1 MTLQQRMIKMNF
13 RCASSPPPVK
23 FLFGCMAALLLCSE
37 VALAEGISYVEAEQ
51 QALTSSYSTQASQA
65 FEQAARLDAQATKG
79 LGRPRIDLNVRAYKF
94 HSEVDLPL
102 DSFKQNLENTLSQR
116 LSEQLSQV
124 GGVLPP
130 DVLNTIQTGANT
142 AISDGINQFPNYAN
156 LSIEDEVIRPTISLV
171 MPIYTGGLIK
181 SAKQIATIQA
191 MRAQLS
197 TEQQQDIQRFE
208 IIQAYFNTQLQTQL
222 VKSSQFNADAMQKHV
237 NNVFKLEQQGFISKG
252 QRMQFEVARNN
263 ALRLLQNAQ
272 SNLNSS
278 QFQLNHLL
286 HQQTNG
292 NLTTPLFVNTKQ
304 TLPLNQFLSSYP
316 NQSNLIRKM
325 QIDTQLA
332 DENVKAQRAAKKPT
346 VFAFAEYS
354 LDKNENWIVGVV
366 ARYNL
371 FGGLDKNKSIES
383 AELKRYGSQLL
394 VERTKQEIEN
404 IIQKSYSEMGSSQQT
419 QTLLNDNK
427 RAALENLRIQ
437 ELSFRENMG
446 TANQVI
452 DAQNAVQVID
462 TEMAINAYKYVLS
475 LATLLQSHGSISQF
489 KTYLNQPNT
498 VYIY

>member
-1 MTLQQRMIKMNF
+1 M
-13 RCASSPPPVK
+13 
-23 FLFGCMAALLLCSE
+23 
-37 VALAEGISYVEAEQ
+37 
-51 QALTSSYSTQASQA
+51 
-65 FEQAARLDAQATKG
+65 
-79 LGRPRIDLNVRAYKF
+79 
-94 HSEVDLPL
+94 
-102 DSFKQNLENTLSQR
+102 
-116 LSEQLSQV
+116 
-124 GGVLPP
+124 
-130 DVLNTIQTGANT
+130 
-142 AISDGINQFPNYAN
+142 
-156 LSIEDEVIRPTISLV
+156 
-171 MPIYTGGLIK
+171 
-181 SAKQIATIQA
+181 
-191 MRAQLS
+191 
-197 TEQQQDIQRFE
+197 
-208 IIQAYFNTQLQTQL
+208 
-222 VKSSQFNADAMQKHV
+222 
-237 NNVFKLEQQGFISKG
+237 
-252 QRMQFEVARNN
+252 ARNN

-419 QTLLNDNK
+419 QTLLNENK
-427 RAALENLRIQ
+427 RATLENLRIQ